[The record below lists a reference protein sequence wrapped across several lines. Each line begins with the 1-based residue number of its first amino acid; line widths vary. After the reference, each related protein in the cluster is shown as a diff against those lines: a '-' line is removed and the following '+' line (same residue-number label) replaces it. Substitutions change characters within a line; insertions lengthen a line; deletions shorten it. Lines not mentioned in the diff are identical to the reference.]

1 MHLKHFFIIQ
11 LLSTHHV
18 YIIIIVI

>member
-1 MHLKHFFIIQ
+1 MHLKHVFIIQ